1 MNWWVLYGIYGIY
14 SPKRE
19 FQDWESSLLSWQ
31 WKVLKELQYL
41 IAIRQRRWS
50 FLYIFPWKTAALNWI
65 CFADILNVWRLKCDV
80 RQFFAVWNP
89 LWMAKSQMFHD
100 VPLFYINHPKNRLN
114 WLCLMVNSQFLVAN
128 LPSDCWIQAEC
139 AVESPVSL
147 RRWPHLV
154 GFYGQGSLG
163 MSENGLYPNEI
174 AIKSRDNDHQ
184 PLGLGYTIFRQ
195 TQLFFIFGWYCDDT
209 VDQTI

>member
-1 MNWWVLYGIYGIY
+1 MRSEKLRQLSVAIGYG
-14 SPKRE
+14 RE
-19 FQDWESSLLSWQ
+19 KNMPLSLKFKGAFTYRIHIWL
-31 WKVLKELQYL
+31 LETT
-41 IAIRQRRWS
+41 S

-163 MSENGLYPNEI
+163 MSENGLYPQWNSH
-174 AIKSRDNDHQ
+174 KK
-184 PLGLGYTIFRQ
+184 
-195 TQLFFIFGWYCDDT
+195 
-209 VDQTI
+209 